1 MVLNQDDY
9 VNDIQDDVYI
19 QLQMDNLD
27 IREFYQLEYVL
38 DDVPN
43 NLPIEKKVQFDWKFF
58 LKEFTLT
65 LEINEHCRHRW
76 TFALLGGVDFSLL
89 FVWLLINSDDL
100 VEVDVGIGGIGSCSD
115 VNLVKVFGECVRL
128 CSSRPEDE
136 SQ

>member
-43 NLPIEKKVQFDWKFF
+43 NLPIEKKRSSTR
-58 LKEFTLT
+58 LK
-65 LEINEHCRHRW
+65 I
-76 TFALLGGVDFSLL
+76 FS
-89 FVWLLINSDDL
+89 
-100 VEVDVGIGGIGSCSD
+100 
-115 VNLVKVFGECVRL
+115 
-128 CSSRPEDE
+128 
-136 SQ
+136 